1 MLGQTP
7 RSQNNNYLF
16 AGDIMDL
23 SVYATAMSDE
33 EMIAY
38 TNINVSVPDGEGS
51 SQENIF
57 AATKSRYYRI
67 PALMTLKDGG
77 LMAAVDARF
86 GSAGDSRIIWIQQL
100 YSGRP
105 DRLNGK
111 MQQFRS
117 ILLIFLI
124 LRGQYPEIVH
134 PLLIRLSCRRKT
146 VQFI

>member
-1 MLGQTP
+1 
-7 RSQNNNYLF
+7 
-16 AGDIMDL
+16 MDL

-86 GSAGDSRIIWIQQL
+86 GSAGDSPNNLDTAVVFRPAGIQLLYPDYSENHLRCQILRQQL
-100 YSGRP
+100 P
-105 DRLNGK
+105 
-111 MQQFRS
+111 
-117 ILLIFLI
+117 
-124 LRGQYPEIVH
+124 
-134 PLLIRLSCRRKT
+134 LIRRLSMSLKQEYDSIWTSLRRKYFLVT
-146 VQFI
+146 IPHHQALKH